1 MSLSIGSFSPDR
13 SAMDTL
19 PPCSSGKHLQLFSLP
34 PGDPLHARVLCTLG
48 VILSGPRNLHHVVIL
63 EEDDSCPVYN
73 DFKAFSDVVFACG
86 SNFLMPSGV
95 PFTLQSSDTL
105 DSNIL
110 LLGITVH
117 SNGFS
122 FVGLK
127 PYVKQIVSTTSTPDL
142 LNKVA
147 NMQDRPKRKRSMI
160 APVFMKGVGQLR
172 THAAHDAAHVWIIF
186 HAHDAVKVDF
196 VPQRGER
203 KSTSLVR
210 RFQVKNL
217 KDEYVVVRTLKECI
231 EYVQGRTGRN
241 FWDDML
247 YDGDSYDLTSIEN
260 LKKMSCED
268 ADDSESVTTH
278 PPDRSLHDDLFGSDS
293 DWL

>member
-1 MSLSIGSFSPDR
+1 MKLY
-13 SAMDTL
+13 
-19 PPCSSGKHLQLFSLP
+19 SLP
-34 PGDPLHARVLCTLG
+34 PNDVLHSQVVCTLG
-48 VILSGPRNLHHVVIL
+48 VILSGVRSLHHIVLI
-63 EEDDSCPVYN
+63 EADNSFPVYN
-73 DFKAFSDVVFACG
+73 DFNAFSDVVFACG

-105 DSNIL
+105 DSNIP

-127 PYVKQIVSTTSTPDL
+127 PYLQQIVTTSTSDL
-142 LNKVA
+142 LNRVA
-147 NMQDRPKRKRSMI
+147 NMQDRPKRKRSVI
-160 APVFMKGVGQLR
+160 APVFVQTAEGWEQLR
-172 THAAHDAAHVWIIF
+172 THAAHDAAHVWMIF

-203 KSTSLVR
+203 RSTSLVR

-241 FWDDML
+241 FWDDMAN
-247 YDGDSYDLTSIEN
+247 DGDTYDFASIEN

-278 PPDRSLHDDLFGSDS
+278 PPDRSLQDDLFGSDS
-293 DWL
+293 DHEGA